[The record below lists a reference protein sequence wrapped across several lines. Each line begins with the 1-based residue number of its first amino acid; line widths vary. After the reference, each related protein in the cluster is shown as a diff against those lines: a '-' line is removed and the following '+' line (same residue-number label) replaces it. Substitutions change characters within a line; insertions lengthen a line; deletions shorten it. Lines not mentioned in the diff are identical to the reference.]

1 VLAAALVA
9 AGRAGGAV
17 PTVPVATV
25 TTTIVGL
32 TDAAGGGY
40 DPPDPQV
47 AAGPGFVVEMVN
59 LAERVWR
66 TDTGA
71 PQLVQTIPLSVFY
84 GTGADGLTDPRIL
97 WDTSSGRWLA
107 SISNEDQSSVM
118 LAVSHGSDPT
128 GDWSV
133 YSFPAGGCADQPRLG
148 VADGVIVLAAD
159 VFQKC
164 EGFSPVLGDKVWVVN
179 KQQAV
184 AGATTVS
191 STSFGP
197 DTTHASLQPVQS
209 LSPTATEYVVGVDNP
224 SSRVVHVFAVDGVP
238 PAAVTMQPVAQPA
251 ILPLSLPPDGQ
262 QPHPNATVRT
272 NDDRI
277 LDAVWEGG
285 KLWFSANTG
294 CIPDGD
300 TALRACARVTEVS
313 TDTLTVDWD
322 VNLGQAKAYL
332 YYPAIRPDA
341 SGNLVVVYG
350 ESSTHENPAIVVQGR
365 TPDGTFT
372 APTVAARSRVAHL
385 GDRYGDYFGAARDP
399 VNPALI
405 WVVGETAPAAA
416 TAEGWASAVA
426 SVQVTPAGATPPTVH
441 GATPPRVQA
450 QAVTA
455 RAGAAVRLSFT
466 TLDDGESVSSNVT
479 VTAKPMKVVF
489 ETATAV
495 ATVHASQVHSVVWR
509 PAKKLRG
516 AFVFCV
522 QSTAINGAASEKS
535 CATVRLK

>member
-1 VLAAALVA
+1 MVAAALAAA
-9 AGRAGGAV
+9 GSAGGAV
-17 PTVPVATV
+17 PALPVATV

-40 DPPDPQV
+40 DPPDAQV

-71 PQLVQTIPLSVFY
+71 PQLVQTIPLSVLY
-84 GTGADGLTDPRIL
+84 GTGTDGLTDPRIL
-97 WDTSSGRWLA
+97 WDASSGRWLA
-107 SISNEDQSSVM
+107 SISDEGQGGVM
-118 LAVSHGSDPT
+118 LAVSQSADPT

-159 VFQKC
+159 VFQRC
-164 EGFSPVLGDKVWVVN
+164 EGFSSALGAEVWVVN
-179 KQQAV
+179 KEQAV

-197 DTTHASLQPVQS
+197 DTSYSSLQPVQS
-209 LSPTATEYVVGVDNP
+209 LSATATEYVVGVDDP
-224 SSRVVHVFAVDGVP
+224 SSRAVHVLAIDGVP

-262 QPHPNATVRT
+262 QPHPNAAIRT

-277 LDAVWEGG
+277 LDAAWEGG

-300 TALRACARVTEVS
+300 TELRACARVTELS
-313 TDTLTVDWD
+313 TDTLSVDWD
-322 VNLGQAKAYL
+322 VNLGRANAYL

-341 SGNLVVVYG
+341 SGDLVVVYG
-350 ESSTHENPAIVVQGR
+350 ESSTSENPAVVVQGR

-372 APTVAARSRVAHL
+372 APTVVARSRVAHL

-399 VNPALI
+399 VNPSLV
-405 WVVGETAPAAA
+405 WVVGETAPVA
-416 TAEGWASAVA
+416 TTSEGWGSAVA
-426 SVQVTPAGATPPTVH
+426 SAQVTPAGATPPAVH
-441 GATPPRVQA
+441 GAAPPRVQA

-455 RAGAAVRLSFT
+455 RAGSAVRLAFT
-466 TLDDGESVSSNVT
+466 TLDDGDNVSSSVT
-479 VTAKPMKVVF
+479 VTANPKKVVF
-489 ETATAV
+489 RTATAV
-495 ATVHASQVHSVVWR
+495 ATVHASQVHAVVWR

-516 AFVFCV
+516 SFVFCV
-522 QSTAINGAASEKS
+522 QSTAFNGAASQKS